1 MEITFER
8 AKSILNTLPVSYYL
22 KRKIKV
28 DLVKTGTSYIDFL
41 KDTLFIS
48 YRQLTNALLTYST
61 IDFSNEE
68 IEKNIRCLMYHEVSH
83 ALLTPKELGA
93 EDIINIF
100 EDERIETILKDFYL
114 NTDFKSFVKKVNH
127 YKGEAPI
134 NAMQKFYHVVRFRVG
149 EKEYLDRVN
158 QIIMTYTYIN
168 SSTWSTSDL
177 IHYRI
182 AIRDLYED
190 IKKSF
195 ESDNEDKLNKKQ
207 FDNSSNLPTKI
218 STNTCNNSI
227 DVSKETKE
235 NIDDDNS
242 ELTKTTGKTYT
253 DSTKNEKNIDE
264 DNKESTE
271 TLLRDATQKAITS
284 AIANVQTHFDN
295 LNDSNLQTLFN
306 GLILNKQKQSKLN
319 GSAINS
325 YSGVFDY
332 RSTIRNDYKYFVQK
346 NRNGNVKRFS
356 KVKLNLFIDTSGSF
370 WASEQIVN
378 KFIYNLIKLEQK
390 NKEFSFDVVS
400 MSKGE
405 KLLDKSNRFIH
416 CCGGNYLDDNASIL
430 YKKLQDNT
438 SENIN
443 IVMFDGDA
451 FTDIPRHKQPDGFKA
466 FNQTSTIIISNYENM
481 GYIQKYAPF
490 ANTTLV
496 RYDYA
501 KLLIQNTIN
510 ALKETIR

>member
-28 DLVKTGTSYIDFL
+28 DLVKTGVSYIDFL

-48 YRQLTNALLTYST
+48 YEQLTNALLTYST

-83 ALLTPKELGA
+83 ALLTPKELGC

-114 NTDFKSFVKKVNH
+114 DTDFKSFVKKVNH

-158 QIIMTYTYIN
+158 QIIMTYAYIN

-177 IHYRI
+177 IHYRT

-195 ESDNEDKLNKKQ
+195 KSDNEDKPDKKQ
-207 FDNSSNLPTKI
+207 FDNSSNLSTEK
-218 STNTCNNSI
+218 STNTNNDSVE
-227 DVSKETKE
+227 VSKE
-235 NIDDDNS
+235 NIDNDNS
-242 ELTKTTGKTYT
+242 ELTTTDKVNT
-253 DSTKNEKNIDE
+253 DSAKHEKNIDE
-264 DNKESTE
+264 GNGELIEK
-271 TLLRDATQKAITS
+271 LRHAIQKAITS
-284 AIANVQTHFDN
+284 AIANVQTHFGN
-295 LNDSNLQTLFN
+295 LNDSNLQTLFDE
-306 GLILNKQKQSKLN
+306 LILSKQKQSKLN

-332 RSTIRNDYKYFVQK
+332 RSTIRNDYKYFIQK

-405 KLLDKSNRFIH
+405 KLLNKSDRFIH
-416 CCGGNYLDDNASIL
+416 CCGGNYLDDNASVL

-496 RYDYA
+496 RHDYA
-501 KLLIQNTIN
+501 KLLILNTIN